1 MYVKKLT
8 SAPKELKEHDMKNVH
23 AFAIGNGQ
31 WQVVLYDHRGFETR
45 LVVEASSKDDAIAT
59 FFVILADLVG

>member
-1 MYVKKLT
+1 
-8 SAPKELKEHDMKNVH
+8 MKNVH

-31 WQVVLYDHRGFETR
+31 WLVVLYDHRGFETR